1 MIESIEKRR
10 KVPKSWSS
18 TVLQDLSDESPIKSD
33 KHLTGA
39 AFIYFSFS
47 IDKNS
52 EYFESEEINEEVGCF
67 EGMSEKLATIDC
79 GKEV

>member
-1 MIESIEKRR
+1 
-10 KVPKSWSS
+10 
-18 TVLQDLSDESPIKSD
+18 VLQDLSDESPIKSD

-52 EYFESEEINEEVGCF
+52 EHFASEKINEEVGCF
-67 EGMSEKLATIDC
+67 EGMSEKLATIDLIAEKSNRFL
-79 GKEV
+79 GRF

>member
-1 MIESIEKRR
+1 M
-10 KVPKSWSS
+10 
-18 TVLQDLSDESPIKSD
+18 LQDLSDESPIKSD

-52 EYFESEEINEEVGCF
+52 EHFVSEKINEEVGCF
-67 EGMSEKLATIDC
+67 EGMSEKLATIDLIVEKSNRFL
-79 GKEV
+79 GRF